1 MTDEMKQEL
10 RDSSIQEKLYYIQ
23 QELKVGKEQKNDYG
37 GYSYRTLPDILAQ
50 LKPHLANTSTFVT
63 LNDEVINIGTN
74 NYIKATATFGDLNGD
89 VVESTAYARE
99 SETRKGMDDAQL
111 TGATSSYAR
120 KYACNGLFAIDDRS
134 VKDND
139 DLAGMHPDTD
149 HSIQGVDEL
158 QGNTK
163 GPVKKAD
170 PNIRELRRLAK
181 LAVWKKLP
189 ETKDLDMV
197 KTVEQFL
204 KKKPSA
210 EELQKKV
217 DGLSKTVKLA
227 EGGK

>member
-37 GYSYRTLPDILAQ
+37 GYNYRTLPDILAE
-50 LKPHLANTSTFVT
+50 LKPHLANTNTFVT

-99 SETRKGMDDAQL
+99 SEARKGMDDAQL

-139 DLAGMHPDTD
+139 DLAGMHPKTD
-149 HSIQGVDEL
+149 HSIENVAEL

-163 GPVKKAD
+163 GPVRKAD

-181 LAVWKKLP
+181 LAIWKKLE
-189 ETKDLDMV
+189 ETKEVDMV
-197 KTVEQFL
+197 KTIENFL
-204 KKKPSA
+204 AKKPSA
-210 EELQKKV
+210 KLLQDKV
-217 DGLSKTVKLA
+217 DGLTKLT
-227 EGGK
+227 EGGN

>member
-23 QELKVGKEQKNDYG
+23 QELKVGKEQKNEFGNYK
-37 GYSYRTLPDILAQ
+37 YRTLPDILAQ

-63 LNDEVINIGTN
+63 LNDEVINIGAN

-89 VVESTAYARE
+89 VVESTAYAKE
-99 SETRKGMDDAQL
+99 STAKKGMDDAQL

-134 VKDND
+134 VKDHD
-139 DLAGMHPDTD
+139 DLAGMHPKTD
-149 HSIQGVDEL
+149 HSIENVAEL

-163 GPVKKAD
+163 GPVTKAD

-181 LAVWKKLP
+181 LVIWKKLP

-227 EGGK
+227 EGDK